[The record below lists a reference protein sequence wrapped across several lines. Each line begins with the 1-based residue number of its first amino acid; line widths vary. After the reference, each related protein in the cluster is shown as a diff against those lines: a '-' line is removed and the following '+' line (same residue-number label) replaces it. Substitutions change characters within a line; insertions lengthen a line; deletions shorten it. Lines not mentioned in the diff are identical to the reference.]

1 MKTKMIEIR
10 DRLTCIPALAI
21 QMTPFGPVEKQF
33 LRRCGYPMPDGRADG
48 DVLPS
53 VVLMNLSDQ
62 KASSDAYDWGD
73 RTMNAAHLYIERHF
87 DDLRDGQVVDVRV
100 LLGEASEPVDPEIW
114 R

>member
-53 VVLMNLSDQ
+53 VVLMNLSD
-62 KASSDAYDWGD
+62 
-73 RTMNAAHLYIERHF
+73 
-87 DDLRDGQVVDVRV
+87 GQVVDVRV